1 MSDKPWRNADTLKR
15 LYQDKDLSS
24 REVAEE
30 LGCGKKTILRWLDKN
45 NIKKEKSPKQTRR
58 EKLDVDTISELYWS
72 EKMSGYEIADKLGVS
87 PTTVYSFMDEKD
99 IDKRDKSESAKLRP
113 MPNELVETG
122 APEWV
127 YDELRKQPANLTHG
141 SNGHLIWRVSDK
153 GTYHAVGVHRLVA
166 IANGEDP
173 KEIFGGMHVHHKNGI
188 PWDNRPDNLEVM
200 SKSEHH
206 SLHNDPEKGLEYGC

>member
-1 MSDKPWRNADTLKR
+1 MSDKPWRNADTLRK
-15 LYQDKDLSS
+15 LYHDKGYSS
-24 REVAEE
+24 REVAKK
-30 LGCGKKTILRWLDKN
+30 LDCGKKTILRWLDKHD
-45 NIKKEKSPKQTRR
+45 IEKERSPKQTRE
-58 EKLDVDTISELYWS
+58 EKLDADTISELYWS
-72 EKMSGYEIADKLGVS
+72 EKMSGYEIAEKLGVS
-87 PTTVYSFMDEKD
+87 SNAVYSLMD
-99 IDKRDKSESAKLRP
+99 DKNIPRRDKSESAKLKP
-113 MPNELVETG
+113 MPKELVETG

-173 KEIFGGMHVHHKNGI
+173 DEIFGGMHVHHKNGI
-188 PWDNRPDNLEVM
+188 PWDNRPNNLEVM

-206 SLHNDPEKGLEYGC
+206 SLHNDPNKELEYEC